1 MSNVFWSST
10 QPDPKRQYR
19 FVVIFADSQT
29 SAQSLDR
36 IPNFVAKTVTKPK
49 ITVSTVPHM
58 FLDHE
63 FKFPGRV
70 TWDPISITMVDPGGK
85 DDIAAAL
92 MSRLGQSGYKYPDTS
107 AEAVISLSK
116 NKSAGAVGDVSIAQ
130 LDAEGRVAEQW
141 TLKNCFITSLD
152 FGGLDYSSDE
162 LSEISLE
169 LTYDWATLND
179 PSVVAEPAADL
190 RDPNS
195 NL

>member
-19 FVVIFADSQT
+19 FVVIFPDLAGGNDP
-29 SAQSLDR
+29 DR
-36 IPNFVAKTVTKPK
+36 IPSFVAKTVTKPK
-49 ITVSTVPHM
+49 ISVSSVPHM

-70 TWDPISITMVDPGGK
+70 TWDPVSVTMVDPGGK

-92 MSRLGQSGYKYPDTS
+92 MNRLGDSGYKYPDTTED
-107 AEAVISLSK
+107 AIISLSK
-116 NKSAGAVGDVSIAQ
+116 SKASGAVGAVAIAQ
-130 LDAEGRVAEQW
+130 LDAEGRVSEQW
-141 TLKNCFITSLD
+141 TLQNCFITSLD

-162 LSEISLE
+162 LSEITVE

-179 PSVVAEPAADL
+179 PSDVANPVANL
-190 RDPNS
+190 PNPNR

>member
-19 FVVIFADSQT
+19 FVVIFADSVG
-29 SAQSLDR
+29 ANAPNR

-49 ITVSTVPHM
+49 ISVSTVPHM

-107 AEAVISLSK
+107 AEALISLSK
-116 NKSAGAVGDVSIAQ
+116 GKAAGAVGTVAIAQ

-141 TLKNCFITSLD
+141 SLTNCFITSLD

-162 LSEISLE
+162 LSEITIE

-179 PSVVAEPAADL
+179 PDNVANPAVDL
-190 RDPNS
+190 PDPNRD
-195 NL
+195 L